1 MRIVMVKILL
11 LVGNYLP
18 GFKSGGA
25 LRSTV
30 NMVERLGDEFEFW
43 IVTSDRD
50 IGDNAG
56 YTGVKKN
63 SWNNV
68 GKAKVF
74 YVSPKESTIK
84 NISKIINS
92 TRHDILYLNSFFN
105 PVFTIY
111 PLIARRFKKLPN
123 KPVIVATRGEFAKG
137 ALNIKKW
144 KKMIYISLSNILQ
157 LYKNVFWQASSEFEA
172 NDIKRAMKKYS
183 PKVYV
188 APNIPKYLNLNHEAS
203 DINIRKIEGLL
214 KICFLGRIAPV
225 KNLNYALKVLSKL
238 KLMINFDIYGPKE
251 DKKYWNLCKET
262 INSLPK
268 SIDVQYMG
276 PIENESVHKMFLNY
290 DLFFLPTKG
299 ENFGHVILESMSAG
313 TPILI
318 ADTTPWKN
326 LEISGVGWDIPLS
339 SPNEFADA
347 IEKMFYLNEKEYAK
361 MRNSVRNYAEK
372 VTNDVSILNQ
382 SKELFLSALGRENV
396 QK

>member
-1 MRIVMVKILL
+1 MRIIMVKILL

-30 NMVERLGDEFEFW
+30 NMVERLGDNFEFW

-50 IGDNAG
+50 IGDKSG
-56 YTGVKKN
+56 YIGVNKN
-63 SWNNV
+63 QWNNV

-74 YVSPKESTIK
+74 YVAPEDSTIG
-84 NISKIINS
+84 NISKIINN
-92 TRHDILYLNSFFN
+92 TEHDILYLNSFFN

-111 PLIARRFKKLPN
+111 PLIARRFNKLPN

-137 ALNIKKW
+137 ALSIKKW
-144 KKMIYISLSNILQ
+144 KKVIYIAFSNALK
-157 LYKNVFWQASSEFEA
+157 LYENVFWQASSEFEA
-172 NDIKRAMKKYS
+172 IDISRAMKKYS

-188 APNIPKYLNLNHEAS
+188 APNIPKHLNHKTS
-203 DINIRKIEGLL
+203 DINVRKKDDLL

-225 KNLNYALKVLSKL
+225 KNLDYALKVLSKL
-238 KLMINFDIYGPKE
+238 TLPINFDIYGPKE
-251 DKKYWNLCKET
+251 DKKYWGLCKE
-262 INSLPK
+262 IIDSLPK
-268 SIDVQYMG
+268 SIDVNYMG
-276 PIENESVHKMFLNY
+276 PIENESVNDMFRNY

-313 TPILI
+313 TPTLI

-326 LEISGVGWDIPLS
+326 LEESGVGWDISLS
-339 SPNEFADA
+339 SPNEFVNA
-347 IEKMFYLNEKEYAK
+347 IEKMFHLDEKEYSK
-361 MRNSVRNYAEK
+361 MRNSVQNYAEK

-382 SKELFLSALGRENV
+382 SKELFLNSLGRGNV
-396 QK
+396 

>member
-43 IVTSDRD
+43 IITSDRD
-50 IGDNAG
+50 IGDTSG
-56 YTGVKKN
+56 YSRVNKN
-63 SWNNV
+63 KWNIV

-74 YVSPKESTIK
+74 YLSPTDSTIW
-84 NISKIINS
+84 NISKIINN
-92 TRHDILYLNSFFN
+92 TEHDILYLNSFFN

-111 PLIARRFKKLPN
+111 PLIARRLNKLPN

-137 ALNIKKW
+137 ALSIKKW
-144 KKMIYISLSNILQ
+144 KKIIYIMFSNVLR
-157 LYKNVFWQASSEFEA
+157 LYKKVFWQASSEFEA
-172 NDIKRAMKKYS
+172 IDIRRVMKSYS
-183 PKVYV
+183 PQVHV
-188 APNIPKYLNLNHEAS
+188 APNIPKYLNLNHLSS
-203 DINIRKIEGLL
+203 DIRVKKNENLL

-225 KNLNYALKVLSKL
+225 KNLDYALRVLSKL
-238 KLMINFDIYGPKE
+238 DLPINFDIYGPKE
-251 DKKYWNLCKET
+251 DKKYWDLCTE
-262 INSLPK
+262 IIDLLPK
-268 SIDVQYMG
+268 SIDVNYMG
-276 PIENESVHKMFLNY
+276 PIENESVNDMFCKY

-318 ADTTPWKN
+318 ADTTPWRN
-326 LEISGVGWDIPLS
+326 LEEHGVGWDIPLS
-339 SPNEFADA
+339 SPNEFENA
-347 IEKMFYLNEKEYAK
+347 IEKMFQLDEKEYLK

-382 SKELFLSALGRENV
+382 SKELFLNSLGRGNV
-396 QK
+396 

>member
-1 MRIVMVKILL
+1 MPIEMVKILL

-50 IGDNAG
+50 VGDTSGYIGVN
-56 YTGVKKN
+56 KN
-63 SWNNV
+63 EWNNV

-74 YVSPKESTIK
+74 YVTPEESTIG
-84 NISKIINS
+84 NITKIIN
-92 TRHDILYLNSFFN
+92 TTEHDILYLNSFFN

-111 PLIARRFKKLPN
+111 PLIARRFKKLSN
-123 KPVIVATRGEFAKG
+123 KPVIVATRGEFARG
-137 ALNIKKW
+137 ALIIKKW
-144 KKMIYISLSNILQ
+144 KKIIYIAFSNFLQ
-157 LYKNVFWQASSEFEA
+157 LYKKVFWQASSEFEA
-172 NDIKRAMKKYS
+172 IDIRRAMKKYS
-183 PKVYV
+183 PQVHI
-188 APNIPKYLNLNHEAS
+188 APNIPKYLKHNS
-203 DINIRKIEGLL
+203 SNIYLKKREDLL

-225 KNLNYALKVLSKL
+225 KNLDYALKVLSKL
-238 KLMINFDIYGPKE
+238 TLPINFDIYGPKE
-251 DKKYWNLCKET
+251 DKRYWDLCKG
-262 INSLPK
+262 IIDSLPK
-268 SIDVQYMG
+268 SINVNYMG
-276 PIENESVHKMFLNY
+276 TIENENVHDMFQNY

-313 TPILI
+313 TPTLI

-326 LEISGVGWDIPLS
+326 LQESGVGWDIPLS
-339 SPNEFADA
+339 LPSEFANA
-347 IEKMFYLNEKEYAK
+347 IEEIFKLEEGEYLK

-382 SKELFLSALGRENV
+382 SKELFLNSLRRDDV
-396 QK
+396 

>member
-1 MRIVMVKILL
+1 MRIIMVKILL

-50 IGDNAG
+50 IGDTSG
-56 YTGVKKN
+56 YSGVNKN
-63 SWNNV
+63 KWNNV

-74 YVSPKESTIK
+74 YVSPEESTIR
-84 NISKIINS
+84 NISKIINN
-92 TRHDILYLNSFFN
+92 TEHDILYLNSFFN

-111 PLIARRFKKLPN
+111 PLISRRFNRLPN

-137 ALNIKKW
+137 ALSIKKW
-144 KKMIYISLSNILQ
+144 KKIIYIAFSNVFQ
-157 LYKNVFWQASSEFEA
+157 LYKKVFWQASSEFEA
-172 NDIKRAMKKYS
+172 NDIRKAMKSYS
-183 PKVYV
+183 PQVYI
-188 APNIPKYLNLNHEAS
+188 APNIPKYLNHKS
-203 DINIRKIEGLL
+203 FDINIKKKEDLL

-225 KNLNYALKVLSKL
+225 KNLDYALKVLSKL
-238 KLMINFDIYGPKE
+238 TLPITFDIYGPKE
-251 DKKYWNLCKET
+251 DKRYWDLCKE
-262 INSLPK
+262 IIDSLPK
-268 SIDVQYMG
+268 SIEVNYMG
-276 PIENESVHKMFLNY
+276 PIENENVNDMFQNY

-313 TPILI
+313 TPTLI

-326 LEISGVGWDIPLS
+326 LEEFGVGWDISLS
-339 SPNEFADA
+339 SPNDFANA
-347 IEKMFYLNEKEYAK
+347 IEKMFQLDEKEYLK
-361 MRNSVRNYAEK
+361 MRSSVRNYAEK

-382 SKELFLSALGRENV
+382 SKELFLNSLGRGNV
-396 QK
+396 